1 MPDVQ
6 RVVRRVD
13 DFQQRHRPLAFVFA
27 VLKKFGDDQGGNL
40 AALITYYGFV
50 SLFPLL
56 LVLVTV
62 LGFVLDG
69 NPDLQ
74 KDVLNSALADFPIIG
89 NQIRDNVG
97 SVRGSGIGLA
107 IGVVFTF
114 YGGLGIA
121 NAAQDA
127 MNRVWEVP
135 MRARPGFL
143 PRVLRSLALIGTLG
157 AGIIVTTVLSG
168 MGGGTGSFGAWLRVA
183 LVAVAFAL
191 NVGLFML
198 AFRVLTVRDVAW
210 RDLWPG
216 AVVAAVGWEILQTIG
231 GALLQ
236 HQLKGMDQTYGLF
249 AIVIGLL
256 AWIFL
261 QARLV
266 VYAAEVNVVRAQHL
280 WPRSIA
286 PPPLTD
292 GDKRAYEAY
301 AETEERRP
309 ETKVQLDI
317 DEKNVKPREAEVT
330 KTPSSP

>member
-1 MPDVQ
+1 M
-6 RVVRRVD
+6 
-13 DFQQRHRPLAFVFA
+13 
-27 VLKKFGDDQGGNL
+27 
-40 AALITYYGFV
+40 

-62 LGFVLDG
+62 LGFVLQG
-69 NPDLQ
+69 NPELQ
-74 KDVLNSALADFPIIG
+74 KDIVNSAVTQIPIIG
-89 NQIRDNVG
+89 DQIRENVG
-97 SVRGSGIGLA
+97 TVRGNGAGLVIGI
-107 IGVVFTF
+107 VFTF
-114 YGGLGIA
+114 YGGLGVC

-135 MRARPGFL
+135 FRERPGFL
-143 PRVLRSLALIGTLG
+143 PRTLRSLGLIGTIGL
-157 AGIIVTTVLSG
+157 GIIVTTFLSG
-168 MGGGTGSFGAWLRVA
+168 VGGGANLDAWLRIVAIVVA
-183 LVAVAFAL
+183 LAV
-191 NVGLFML
+191 NIGLFAV

-216 AVVAAVGWEILQTIG
+216 AIIAAFGWQVLQTVG
-231 GALLQ
+231 GALVS

-261 QARLV
+261 QARIVL
-266 VYAAEVNVVRAQHL
+266 YAAEVNVVRAHHL

-301 AETEERRP
+301 AETEQRRP
-309 ETKVQLDI
+309 ETD
-317 DEKNVKPREAEVT
+317 VKLEISETP
-330 KTPSSP
+330 KTPSPQ